1 MKKIYLLCL
10 VLIWIPALSVAHANT
25 DGLIIVWSQT
35 DALYI
40 WRNGETHD
48 IELSGM
54 FKPIL
59 SPNAER
65 LVLIPINDDGMP
77 TSFMTMRLDGS
88 DRYPIDIPYPNQILW
103 QSDTVFWVNN
113 YRRLPEGSMT
123 PFDLNNRLY
132 RVDAQ
137 TGTIDEWELDDA
149 FIMTISSDGAHLIIV
164 RAGEY
169 PQGEGVIGHISL
181 MNDDIQPVELFRF
194 PSVSFASHI
203 GYYPVVQFIADG
215 TLRVAIPA
223 PDAVYAVGADMPPTQ
238 LWRLTYDG
246 QHTLLGEVQAQ
257 FYAGVVWS
265 MDGERMSYIM
275 PTTKGDML
283 IIASPTGEIFH
294 NQQLASPFGFIIP
307 APMSATFL
315 YWDVRQNG
323 RLMTYADNMPLQEW
337 LSAEACRMTLTSI
350 SSYGVTVI
358 CNSDSDVLIGYALFG
373 DKTIYEIV
381 KFSEFPL
388 IDVKWLEK

>member
-1 MKKIYLLCL
+1 MKKTYLLYFMML
-10 VLIWIPALSVAHANT
+10 WIGLLSVIKANT
-25 DGLIIVWSQT
+25 DGLIIAWTQT
-35 DALYI
+35 DALYV
-40 WRNGETHD
+40 WHDGEIQD
-48 IELSGM
+48 IELSGT

-65 LVLIPINDDGMP
+65 LVLIPINDEGMP
-77 TSFMTMRLDGS
+77 ISFMTMRLDGS
-88 DRYPIDIPYPNQILW
+88 EPYQIDIPYPNQILW
-103 QSDTVFWVNN
+103 QSDAVFWVNN

-149 FIMTISSDGAHLIIV
+149 FIMTISPDGAHIIISQ
-164 RAGEY
+164 AGQY
-169 PQGEGVIGHISL
+169 PQVEGVIGHISL
-181 MNDDIQPVELFRF
+181 IDDDIQPVELFRF
-194 PSVSFASHI
+194 PPISFASHI
-203 GYYPVVQFIADG
+203 GYYPVVQFITDG

-223 PDAVYAVGADMPPTQ
+223 PDAVYAVGADIPPTQ

-246 QHTLLGEVQAQ
+246 QQTLLGAVQAQ

-265 MDGERMSYIM
+265 TDGERVSYIM
-275 PTTKGDML
+275 PAAEGDRL
-283 IIASPTGEIFH
+283 IIASPTGEILD
-294 NQQLASPFGFIIP
+294 NYRLASPFGFIIP
-307 APMSATFL
+307 VPIGTTFL

-323 RLMTYADNMPLQEW
+323 RLMTYADNSPLQEW
-337 LSAEACRMTLTSI
+337 LSAEGCRMTLTSI
-350 SSYGVTVI
+350 SPYGVTVI
-358 CNSDSDVLIGYALFG
+358 CNSDSDVRMGYALFG